1 MLVSS
6 RLSIVESPQD
16 SDNKELRRRGF
27 VTKAVQAERRSKLFI
42 FIVLVAYLILTLPLL
57 GRKGAD
63 GWSKENFLPLLITH
77 DISCLCTVHWVQ

>member
-27 VTKAVQAERRSKLFI
+27 VTKAVQVERRSKLFV
-42 FIVLVAYLILTLPLL
+42 FIVFNCLPYSVVLILTLPL
-57 GRKGAD
+57 
-63 GWSKENFLPLLITH
+63 
-77 DISCLCTVHWVQ
+77 